1 MAMSTTDADGV
12 EAPVSDDE
20 PSRNTHRWMIVCS
33 SFVAAIVI
41 ISLAL
46 ASRYQPI
53 VVDGGFGSSH
63 SNGSNAVEVA
73 VSYNLRNTGPI
84 GVTVIALK
92 SGERSGSTPDTRIA
106 PASVCPFT
114 TLSGYDCRQ
123 NQKTGLQQGVAFHP
137 FSLITDLS
145 RPVLW
150 RYHYSCNSSTE
161 VGAAEAT
168 LTVPV
173 TYRFLFFTHTI
184 VLTLPADERPTCSN

>member
-1 MAMSTTDADGV
+1 MAVSTTEADGV
-12 EAPVSDDE
+12 EAPVSDDK
-20 PSRNTHRWMIVCS
+20 PSRNTRRWMIVCS
-33 SFVAAIVI
+33 SFLAAVVI
-41 ISLAL
+41 IGLAL

-63 SNGSNAVEVA
+63 SNGSHEVEVA

-84 GVTVIALK
+84 GVTVIALR
-92 SGERSGSTPDTRIA
+92 SGERSGSTPEARIA
-106 PASVCPFT
+106 PATVCPFT
-114 TLSGYDCRQ
+114 TLSGYECRQ
-123 NQKTGLQQGVAFHP
+123 NLKTGLQQGVSFHP

-150 RYHYSCNSSTE
+150 AFHYACNSSTE
-161 VGAAEAT
+161 SGNVEGT

-184 VLTLPADERPTCSN
+184 MLSLPADEPPTCSP